1 MKAMI
6 QMAGAKSDQSEP
18 TVRSKSSK
26 EAAAATKASL
36 VRTPRRVRAANLI
49 GRSVA
54 LRSVITSPPSPYE

>member
-6 QMAGAKSDQSEP
+6 QMAGAKSDQPEP
-18 TVRSKSSK
+18 TASSKSSK

-36 VRTPRRVRAANLI
+36 ARTPRRVRAANLI

-54 LRSVITSPPSPYE
+54 LG